1 MISLTNVHFAYS
13 AKATVFEGFDL
24 ALQKGNIYGL
34 LGKNGA
40 GKTTLLKIMLGLV
53 RPSIGQMNVAGF
65 NPSRREASFNAQ
77 YFYVPEDP
85 FFPSGSLKKFVECY
99 APFYPNFNLDK
110 FFGLLKEFE
119 IDRTLKFKSVSF
131 GQKKKAYIAFAIA
144 CQTPILIMD
153 EPTNGLDIPSKRQF
167 RKIINYI
174 INPDRL
180 MIISSHQIR
189 DLHSLIDHV
198 LLLDQGKLLI
208 DHSLQ
213 EIDNNIR
220 FEIFRKE
227 PTAEDLIY
235 YERVPGGYLGIRHG
249 ASDHNSLEIDLE
261 ILFNATIDK
270 PDHMK
275 VLLHKTKS
283 YA

>member
-1 MISLTNVHFAYS
+1 
-13 AKATVFEGFDL
+13 
-24 ALQKGNIYGL
+24 
-34 LGKNGA
+34 
-40 GKTTLLKIMLGLV
+40 
-53 RPSIGQMNVAGF
+53 
-65 NPSRREASFNAQ
+65 
-77 YFYVPEDP
+77 
-85 FFPSGSLKKFVECY
+85 
-99 APFYPNFNLDK
+99 
-110 FFGLLKEFE
+110 
-119 IDRTLKFKSVSF
+119 
-131 GQKKKAYIAFAIA
+131 
-144 CQTPILIMD
+144 
-153 EPTNGLDIPSKRQF
+153 
-167 RKIINYI
+167 
-174 INPDRL
+174 

-235 YERVPGGYLGIRHG
+235 YERVPGGYLGIRDG

>member
-1 MISLTNVHFAYS
+1 M
-13 AKATVFEGFDL
+13 
-24 ALQKGNIYGL
+24 

-40 GKTTLLKIMLGLV
+40 GKTTLLKTMLGLI
-53 RPSIGQMNVAGF
+53 RPRTGSVEVAGY
-65 NPSRREASFNAQ
+65 NPAKRQAAFNAQ

-85 FFPSGSLKKFVECY
+85 YFPGGSLQKFVKCY
-99 APFYPNFNLDK
+99 APFYPNFDLDK

-119 IDRTLKFKSVSF
+119 IDRIMSFKNVSF

-198 LLLDQGKLLI
+198 LLLDQGELLI

-213 EIDNNIR
+213 DIEKNLR
-220 FEIFRKE
+220 FEIYRTE
-227 PTAEDLIY
+227 PTQEDLIY
-235 YERVPGGYLGIRHG
+235 YERVPGGYLGIRDG
-249 ASDHNSLEIDLE
+249 ITDHTALEIDLE

>member
-1 MISLTNVHFAYS
+1 MINLSNIHYAYS
-13 AKATVFEGFDL
+13 PKATVFAGLNLE
-24 ALQKGNIYGL
+24 LQGGNIYGL

-40 GKTTLLKIMLGLV
+40 GKTTLLKIMLGLI
-53 RPSIGQMNVAGF
+53 RPATGGVQAAGY
-65 NPSRREASFNAQ
+65 NPAKRQAAFNAQ

-85 FFPSGSLKKFVECY
+85 YFPGGSLQKFVKCY
-99 APFYPNFNLDK
+99 APFYPNFELTK

-119 IDRTLKFKSVSF
+119 IDRNMSFKSVSF

-153 EPTNGLDIPSKRQF
+153 EPTNGLDIPSKKQF

-198 LLLDQGKLLI
+198 LLLDQGQLLI
-208 DHSLQ
+208 NHSLQ
-213 EIDNNIR
+213 EIEQNLR
-220 FEIFRKE
+220 FEIYRSE
-227 PTAEDLIY
+227 PTQEDLIY
-235 YERVPGGYLGIRHG
+235 YERVPGGYLGIRDG
-249 ASDHNSLEIDLE
+249 ATDHTSLEVDLE
-261 ILFNATIDK
+261 ILFNATVDQ

-275 VLLHKTKS
+275 VILHKSKS

>member
-1 MISLTNVHFAYS
+1 MISLTNIHFGYS
-13 AKATVFEGFDL
+13 AKASVFEGFNL
-24 ALQKGNIYGL
+24 SLQAGNIYGL

-40 GKTTLLKIMLGLV
+40 GKTTLLKTMLGLI
-53 RPSIGQMNVAGF
+53 RPRTGSVEVAGY
-65 NPSRREASFNAQ
+65 NPAKRQAAFNAQ

-85 FFPSGSLKKFVECY
+85 YFPGGSLQKFVKCY
-99 APFYPNFNLDK
+99 APFYPNFEITK

-119 IDRTLKFKSVSF
+119 IDRNMSFKSVSF

-153 EPTNGLDIPSKRQF
+153 EPTNGLDIPSKKQF

-198 LLLDQGKLLI
+198 LLLDQGQLLI
-208 DHSLQ
+208 NHSLQ
-213 EIDNNIR
+213 EIEQNLR
-220 FEIFRKE
+220 FEIYRSE
-227 PTAEDLIY
+227 PTQEDLIY
-235 YERVPGGYLGIRHG
+235 YERVPGGYLGIRDG
-249 ASDHNSLEIDLE
+249 ATDHTSLEVDLE
-261 ILFNATIDK
+261 ILFNATVDQ

-275 VLLHKTKS
+275 VILHKSKS